1 MRTTRSIALATLP
14 AAAAI
19 ALWNGYRRVSKELG
33 SHVATSPRIPGTVR
47 SIPTSWG
54 RLSYRIVPGNDP
66 GPPLVL
72 VHGWGRSADS
82 VWWPLIANTQRTVV
96 AIDLPGHGRSL
107 LDQRFTFD
115 LAADAVLAAVADS
128 GVIRPVLV
136 GHSMGGPIALTALRR
151 AARSG
156 RVDSELGQSGPGQSG
171 HCDPGFVGFVAIAT
185 SSYWVRPRH
194 QIMVAAAPYAMAQGS
209 PLLMRAQRAETRRAP
224 DQASRIA
231 WEYAVRPPRRILEE
245 AAAELRRFDARR
257 WDDLSLPPA
266 VWIVTLEDGIIDP
279 DDQAASA
286 RRLGIPTVEL
296 PNDHP
301 VVIQAPAALA
311 SIIEE
316 WSTLW
321 ALNRPIRIRRRML
334 RANGSDKEA

>member
-1 MRTTRSIALATLP
+1 MRSTRSIALATLP

-19 ALWNGYRRVSKELG
+19 ALWNGYRRVAKELG
-33 SHVATSPRIPGTVR
+33 SHVAASPPIPGRVR

-54 RLSYRIVPGNDP
+54 RLSYRIVPGTDP

-115 LAADAVLAAVADS
+115 LAADAVLTAVADS

-151 AARSG
+151 GTRSG
-156 RVDSELGQSGPGQSG
+156 YGDS
-171 HCDPGFVGFVAIAT
+171 GFVGFVAIAT

-209 PLLMRAQRAETRRAP
+209 PILMRAQRAETRRAP

-257 WDDLSLPPA
+257 WEDLSLPPA

-279 DDQAASA
+279 ADQTASA
-286 RRLGIPTVEL
+286 QHLGIPTVDL

-311 SIIEE
+311 AIIEE
-316 WSTLW
+316 SSSVWSQ
-321 ALNRPIRIRRRML
+321 NRPIRIRRRML
-334 RANGSDKEA
+334 RPNGPDQDA

>member
-1 MRTTRSIALATLP
+1 MRSTRSIALATLP
-14 AAAAI
+14 AAAVI

-33 SHVATSPRIPGTVR
+33 SHVAASPAIPGRVR
-47 SIPTSWG
+47 SIPTAWG
-54 RLSYRIVPGNDP
+54 RLSYRIVPGTDP

-82 VWWPLIANTQRTVV
+82 VWWPLIANTDRTVV

-115 LAADAVLAAVADS
+115 LAADAVLTAVVDS

-136 GHSMGGPIALTALRR
+136 GHSMGGPVALTALRR
-151 AARSG
+151 VARSG
-156 RVDSELGQSGPGQSG
+156 EFDFG
-171 HCDPGFVGFVAIAT
+171 GFVAIAT

-194 QIMVAAAPYAMAQGS
+194 QIMVAAAPFAMAQGS
-209 PLLMRAQRAETRRAP
+209 PILMRAQRAETRRAP

-245 AAAELRRFDARR
+245 AAAELRRFDARS

-279 DDQAASA
+279 ADQTASA
-286 RRLGIPTVEL
+286 RRLGIPTVDL

-311 SIIEE
+311 RVIEE
-316 WSTLW
+316 SSSVWS
-321 ALNRPIRIRRRML
+321 LNRPIRIRRRML
-334 RANGSDKEA
+334 RPNGQDLEA

>member
-19 ALWNGYRRVSKELG
+19 ALWSGYRRVAKELG
-33 SHVATSPRIPGTVR
+33 SHIVASPQIPGRVK
-47 SIPTSWG
+47 SLPTSWG
-54 RLSYRIVPGNDP
+54 RLSYRIVAGSDP

-107 LDQRFTFD
+107 LDERFTFD
-115 LAADAVLAAVADS
+115 LAADAVLAAVAHS
-128 GVIRPVLV
+128 GVVRPILV
-136 GHSMGGPIALTALRR
+136 GHSMGGPVALTALRR
-151 AARSG
+151 AGESAFG
-156 RVDSELGQSGPGQSG
+156 
-171 HCDPGFVGFVAIAT
+171 GFVAIAT

-194 QIMVAAAPYAMAQGS
+194 QIMVAAAPYAMAQNS
-209 PLLMRAQRAETRRAP
+209 PLLMRAQRTETRRAP
-224 DQASRIA
+224 DQADRIA
-231 WEYAVRPPRRILEE
+231 WEYAVRPPRRVLEE

-257 WDDLSLPPA
+257 WGDLALPPA
-266 VWIVTLEDGIIDP
+266 VWIVTLDDGVIDP
-279 DDQAASA
+279 ADQTASA
-286 RRLGIPTVEL
+286 LHFGIPTVDL
-296 PNDHP
+296 ANDHP

-316 WSTLW
+316 MSLVW

-334 RANGSDKEA
+334 RSRTAG

>member
-1 MRTTRSIALATLP
+1 MRSTRSIALATLP

-54 RLSYRIVPGNDP
+54 RLSYRIVPGTDP
-66 GPPLVL
+66 GPALVL

-82 VWWPLIANTQRTVV
+82 VWWPLIANTDRTVV

-136 GHSMGGPIALTALRR
+136 GHSMGGPIALTVLRR
-151 AARSG
+151 ASRSG
-156 RVDSELGQSGPGQSG
+156 LGKPGSGQSGNGDS
-171 HCDPGFVGFVAIAT
+171 GFVGFVAIAT

-209 PLLMRAQRAETRRAP
+209 PILMRAQRAETRRAP

-266 VWIVTLEDGIIDP
+266 VWVVTLDDGIIDP
-279 DDQAASA
+279 ADQTASA
-286 RRLGIPTVEL
+286 RHLGIPTVDL

-301 VVIQAPAALA
+301 VVIQAPAALVR
-311 SIIEE
+311 IIEE
-316 WSTLW
+316 SSSVWS
-321 ALNRPIRIRRRML
+321 LNRPIRIRRRML
-334 RANGSDKEA
+334 RTNGSDQD

>member
-1 MRTTRSIALATLP
+1 MRSTRSIALATLP

-33 SHVATSPRIPGTVR
+33 SHVAASPVIPGKVR

-54 RLSYRIVPGNDP
+54 RLSYRIVPGTDP

-82 VWWPLIANTQRTVV
+82 VWWPLIANTDRTVI

-107 LDQRFTFD
+107 LEQRFTFD

-136 GHSMGGPIALTALRR
+136 GHSMGGPVALTALRR
-151 AARSG
+151 SG
-156 RVDSELGQSGPGQSG
+156 ESD
-171 HCDPGFVGFVAIAT
+171 FVGFVAIAT

-209 PLLMRAQRAETRRAP
+209 PILMRAQRAETRRAP

-266 VWIVTLEDGIIDP
+266 VWVITLDDGIIDP
-279 DDQAASA
+279 ADQAASA
-286 RRLGIPTVEL
+286 QHLGIPTVSL

-311 SIIEE
+311 RIIEE
-316 WSTLW
+316 ASSVWS
-321 ALNRPIRIRRRML
+321 LNRPIRIRRRML
-334 RANGSDKEA
+334 RTNGSDQDS

>member
-1 MRTTRSIALATLP
+1 MRSTRSIALATLP

-33 SHVATSPRIPGTVR
+33 SHVAASPLIPGRVR

-54 RLSYRIVPGNDP
+54 RLSYRIVPGTDP
-66 GPPLVL
+66 GPPLAL

-82 VWWPLIANTQRTVV
+82 VWWPLIANTQRTLV

-107 LDQRFTFD
+107 LEQRFTFD

-136 GHSMGGPIALTALRR
+136 GHSMGGPVALTALRR
-151 AARSG
+151 VARN
-156 RVDSELGQSGPGQSG
+156 GQS
-171 HCDPGFVGFVAIAT
+171 DFAGFVAIAT

-194 QIMVAAAPYAMAQGS
+194 QIMVAAAPYAMAQNS
-209 PLLMRAQRAETRRAP
+209 PILMRAQRAETRRAP

-257 WDDLSLPPA
+257 WNDLSLPPA
-266 VWIVTLEDGIIDP
+266 VWVVTLDDGIIDP
-279 DDQAASA
+279 ADQAASA
-286 RRLGIPTVEL
+286 RHLGIRTVDL

-311 SIIEE
+311 RIIEE
-316 WSTLW
+316 SSSAWS
-321 ALNRPIRIRRRML
+321 LNRPILIRRRML
-334 RANGSDKEA
+334 RPSGPDQDV

>member
-1 MRTTRSIALATLP
+1 
-14 AAAAI
+14 
-19 ALWNGYRRVSKELG
+19 
-33 SHVATSPRIPGTVR
+33 
-47 SIPTSWG
+47 
-54 RLSYRIVPGNDP
+54 
-66 GPPLVL
+66 
-72 VHGWGRSADS
+72 
-82 VWWPLIANTQRTVV
+82 LIANTQRTVV

-107 LDQRFTFD
+107 LDERFTFE

-136 GHSMGGPIALTALRR
+136 GHSMGGPVALTALRR
-151 AARSG
+151 VARA
-156 RVDSELGQSGPGQSG
+156 GQS
-171 HCDPGFVGFVAIAT
+171 DFAGFVAIAT

-194 QIMVAAAPYAMAQGS
+194 QIMVAAAPYAMAQSS
-209 PLLMRAQRAETRRAP
+209 PILMRAQRAETRRAP

-266 VWIVTLEDGIIDP
+266 VWVVTLDDGIIDP
-279 DDQAASA
+279 ADQTASA
-286 RRLGIPTVEL
+286 QRLGIPTVDL

-311 SIIEE
+311 RIIEE
-316 WSTLW
+316 ASSVWS
-321 ALNRPIRIRRRML
+321 LNRPIRIRRRML
-334 RANGSDKEA
+334 RPTGSDQDI